1 MIHAIVVIYNKKCED
16 SVTIKTLLKYKKK
29 INIYIFDNSTIPNN
43 NMEFCKNELIYYF
56 TLNKNVGLPAAYNY
70 VIGKINKNDK
80 DYVLILDDDTI
91 LNDNYFAELFSLT
104 SDNEY
109 DVILP
114 VVKSNHQI
122 ISPSNIQFG
131 CRVKR
136 VSSVNKIRKDKV
148 TAINSGMA
156 IKVKI
161 YDFIKYDEAMFL
173 DYVDHMFMK
182 KIREGSFSVF
192 IMNSIIL
199 QNFSRNEKQKIEAV
213 KFRYNLFKKD
223 YKYYCY
229 NCNKKLF
236 FYLSLLKYKLIV
248 FLKYKKFI

>member
-1 MIHAIVVIYNKKCED
+1 MIHAIVVVYNKKCED
-16 SVTIKTLLKYKKK
+16 SITIKSLLKYKNK

-43 NMEFCKNELIYYF
+43 NMGFCKNELINYF
-56 TLNKNVGLPAAYNY
+56 TLKKNVGLPSAYNY
-70 VIGKINKNDK
+70 VINILEKNDK

-91 LNDNYFAELFSLT
+91 LNDNFFAELFCLT
-104 SDNEY
+104 SNNEY

-122 ISPSNIQFG
+122 ISPANIQFG

-136 VSSVNKIRKDKV
+136 VSNVNKIRKDKV

-156 IKVKI
+156 IKVKV
-161 YDFIKYDEAMFL
+161 YDYIKYDEAMFL

-182 KIREGSFSVF
+182 KIREGSFSIV
-192 IMNSIIL
+192 IMNSIIQ
-199 QNFSRNEKQKIEAV
+199 QNFSRNEKQKIEVV
-213 KFRYNLFKKD
+213 KFRYNIFRKD

-229 NCNKKLF
+229 KCNQKIF
-236 FYLSLLKYKLIV
+236 FYFSLLKYKLIV
-248 FLKYKKFI
+248 FLKYKTFI